1 MKVGILTFHSQLNY
15 GGVLQ
20 CWALQTA
27 LEKLGHE
34 VKVIDRWLD
43 ARNATL
49 LGDKP
54 ANLKQFILL
63 IFEIVSMNWYFAIKR
78 RRRKTTRFIS
88 TQLNLTDYHF
98 FKWLEAPKDLGV
110 DVLVVG
116 SDQVWNSYGAKDPSV
131 YLLLGAPNV
140 RAISYAASLGMQQI
154 PESKKTLYAE
164 GLVKFEKISVRET
177 SAINLL
183 SEFCGKVE
191 KVADPVVLP
200 DNDDWNDL
208 SKSANCDENHRRM
221 RMFCY
226 FISENI
232 AEHWNGFEVF
242 AKSCGMDI
250 DIFLSSS
257 AESRGLSV
265 INKLKM
271 MFKQRVVIH
280 ADADPLDFLRALR
293 ATDCVLTDS
302 FHAVMFSAIF
312 NKNVRV
318 LRPKSDVRKA
328 MFDRIEELSD
338 LLESPVNFMQPSVE
352 AALESFGAEDR
363 TRFSADKLSEMRRN
377 SLYWLKCALTSV
389 S

>member
-116 SDQVWNSYGAKDPSV
+116 SDQVWNPSITGRLK
-131 YLLLGAPNV
+131 YAFTFSFLGNN
-140 RAISYAASLGMQQI
+140 Y
-154 PESKKTLYAE
+154 
-164 GLVKFEKISVRET
+164 
-177 SAINLL
+177 
-183 SEFCGKVE
+183 
-191 KVADPVVLP
+191 
-200 DNDDWNDL
+200 
-208 SKSANCDENHRRM
+208 
-221 RMFCY
+221 
-226 FISENI
+226 
-232 AEHWNGFEVF
+232 
-242 AKSCGMDI
+242 
-250 DIFLSSS
+250 
-257 AESRGLSV
+257 
-265 INKLKM
+265 
-271 MFKQRVVIH
+271 
-280 ADADPLDFLRALR
+280 
-293 ATDCVLTDS
+293 
-302 FHAVMFSAIF
+302 
-312 NKNVRV
+312 
-318 LRPKSDVRKA
+318 
-328 MFDRIEELSD
+328 
-338 LLESPVNFMQPSVE
+338 
-352 AALESFGAEDR
+352 
-363 TRFSADKLSEMRRN
+363 
-377 SLYWLKCALTSV
+377 
-389 S
+389 